1 MLFRAHVSW
10 WQDFTTP
17 FISFLSLSFSTQ
29 NPQLLPLIYLKRPLN
44 WPKIRN
50 GLLFQTTRFSSD
62 TVTKQIC
69 YRHKSVYSKWLNSLC
84 CVDMILAV
92 NLLSFLSVLT
102 HWGYFFVNYSSSL
115 TLFWMILMLCIWLH
129 RISFR
134 RSKVLKTCSRTFR
147 QSWSP

>member
-29 NPQLLPLIYLKRPLN
+29 NPQFLPLIYLKRPLN

-69 YRHKSVYSKWLNSLC
+69 YRHKSVYSKWLNSFR
-84 CVDMILAV
+84 CVDMILA
-92 NLLSFLSVLT
+92 NSKFAFIPFRFDGLRIFFCQLFKFFDFVLDDT
-102 HWGYFFVNYSSSL
+102 NVMHL
-115 TLFWMILMLCIWLH
+115 TPQNKF
-129 RISFR
+129 
-134 RSKVLKTCSRTFR
+134 
-147 QSWSP
+147 